1 MKNLYIVL
9 SFLAIS
15 TSIIAQ
21 NQDTKVADKLFQRY
35 EYVKAIKEYQKLV
48 DGGNSD
54 GYVFKQIADA
64 YYNMFNTT
72 EAIKWYAKA
81 TTSKQDAETYYRYA
95 QMLKSNGKYEE
106 SNKQMSKFAALA
118 PNDLRA
124 KSFKENPNYVP
135 KLVQGVTYSVTPV
148 AISSDKSDFGAVLYD
163 KTLYFTSARNGSRKN
178 YGWSGEPF
186 LDVYTSI
193 MADSGTFSEPVPLE
207 SINHKRHDGP
217 VTISADGNTMYFSS
231 DSFREGLFEKD
242 KSNHLKLGRNNLY
255 VATKSGESWSNIK
268 PLPFNSKDFS
278 LSNPSLSRDGK
289 TLYFSS
295 NMPGSI
301 GGVDIWKVSVN
312 GGNFGKPENLG
323 PKVNTEG
330 NESFPFIIQFDMF
343 CIRFVNF

>member
-21 NQDTKVADKLFQRY
+21 NQDTKIADKLFQRY

-48 DGGNSD
+48 DGGSSD

-135 KLVQGVTYSVTPV
+135 KLVQGVRYAVTPV
-148 AISSDKSDFGAVLYD
+148 S
-163 KTLYFTSARNGSRKN
+163 
-178 YGWSGEPF
+178 
-186 LDVYTSI
+186 YT
-193 MADSGTFSEPVPLE
+193 
-207 SINHKRHDGP
+207 
-217 VTISADGNTMYFSS
+217 
-231 DSFREGLFEKD
+231 
-242 KSNHLKLGRNNLY
+242 HLRAHETG
-255 VATKSGESWSNIK
+255 
-268 PLPFNSKDFS
+268 
-278 LSNPSLSRDGK
+278 
-289 TLYFSS
+289 
-295 NMPGSI
+295 
-301 GGVDIWKVSVN
+301 
-312 GGNFGKPENLG
+312 
-323 PKVNTEG
+323 
-330 NESFPFIIQFDMF
+330 
-343 CIRFVNF
+343 